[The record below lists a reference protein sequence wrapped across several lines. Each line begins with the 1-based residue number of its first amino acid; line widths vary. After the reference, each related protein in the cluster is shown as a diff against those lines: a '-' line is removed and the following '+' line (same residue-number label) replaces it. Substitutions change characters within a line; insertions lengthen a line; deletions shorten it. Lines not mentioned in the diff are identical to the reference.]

1 MTLSRTGFHPF
12 TLASVQRIALA
23 WLLVLFS
30 TYLSGDGLPH
40 IQSQLTQGGFF
51 IGQVEPGSS
60 VVFNDREVRVSSEG
74 RFVIGFGR
82 DARLKQ
88 QYSVTSPSAKVLKHS
103 LTLEKRQYKV
113 QRINGVAG
121 KYVKP
126 AEAVLKRIQL
136 ENLEVRSARQF
147 DTKALDFFRGFS
159 RPAKGPVSGVY
170 GSQRYFNG
178 EPRRPHFG
186 LDIAGPVGTQVV
198 APADGIVRLAE
209 SDLYFSG
216 GTIIID
222 HGFGLSTSY
231 LHLSKLEVAEG
242 DRVSRGGVI
251 GRMGATGRVTGPH
264 LDWRLN
270 WFDQRLDP
278 ALMLVEEL

>member
-1 MTLSRTGFHPF
+1 MTLSGTGLLNF
-12 TLASVQRIALA
+12 TLASVQRIALV
-23 WLLVLFS
+23 WMLVLFS
-30 TYLSGDGLPH
+30 TYLPGSDLPH

-60 VVFNDREVRVSSEG
+60 VAFKDREVRVSSAG
-74 RFVIGFGR
+74 RFIIGFGR

-88 QYSVTSPSAKVLKHS
+88 QYSVTSPAGKVLQHS
-103 LTLEKRQYKV
+103 LALEKRQYKI
-113 QRINGVAG
+113 QKINGVAS

-126 AEAVLKRIQL
+126 AEAVLTRIQL

-159 RPAKGPVSGVY
+159 RPAEGLVSGVY

-186 LDIAGPVGTQVV
+186 LDIAGPVGTQVI

-209 SDLYFSG
+209 PDLYFSG

-242 DRVSRGGVI
+242 DQVSRGNVI
-251 GRMGATGRVTGPH
+251 GRIGATGRVTGPH

-278 ALMLVEEL
+278 ALMLAEEL